1 MKTILVTASGGS
13 AGRHVVAALR
23 GKGFKVIASART
35 PSKLAFSSD
44 VEVRV
49 YDANAVSDFDTLLQ
63 DVDGLVLIAP
73 PLDGRVHEKLRSLIS
88 AAAAHHLE
96 HIVFISG
103 NYLSGM
109 TGATL
114 ESLAVYRVEQQVKHS
129 GLKHTIVRASFFMDN
144 YTTGFYSSMV
154 AQGRISLAT
163 ADGKMSLVA
172 AADVGDFI
180 AEAFARDLTGEY
192 LVTGPQALDHYQVAE
207 LLSQSTEHSVTYT
220 AISEEQLIA
229 AYQSRG
235 LPVETIQYGAT
246 LYRAVRNQATAAVTD
261 GFRQATGRDPM
272 TFKQFLGPH

>member
-1 MKTILVTASGGS
+1 MKTILVTASGGN

-23 GKGFKVIASART
+23 GKGFKVIAAART
-35 PSKLAFSSD
+35 PSKLTFSSD

-49 YDANAVSDFDTLLQ
+49 YDANAVSDFDTLLRG
-63 DVDGLVLIAP
+63 VDGLVLIAP
-73 PLDGRVHEKLRSLIS
+73 PLDGRVHEKLRPLIS
-88 AAAAHHLE
+88 AVAARHLQ

-109 TGATL
+109 TGETL
-114 ESLAVYRVEQQVKHS
+114 ESLAVYRVEQQIKHS
-129 GLKHTIVRASFFMDN
+129 DLNHTIVRVSFFMDN
-144 YTTGFYSSMV
+144 YTTRFYSSMV

-180 AEAFARDLTGEY
+180 AEAFARELTGEY

-207 LLSQSTEHSVTYT
+207 LLSQSTQHSVIY
-220 AISEEQLIA
+220 APISEEQLIA
-229 AYQSRG
+229 AYQARG

-246 LYRAVRNQATAAVTD
+246 LYRAVRNQTTAAVTD

-272 TFKQFLGPH
+272 TFKQFLGLH

>member
-49 YDANAVSDFDTLLQ
+49 YDANAVADFDTLLQ

-73 PLDGRVHEKLRSLIS
+73 PLDGRVHEKLRPLIS
-88 AAAAHHLE
+88 AAAARHLE

-109 TGATL
+109 TGETL
-114 ESLAVYRVEQQVKHS
+114 ESLAVYRVEQQIKHS

-172 AADVGDFI
+172 AADIADFI

-207 LLSQSTEHSVTYT
+207 LLSQSAQHSVTYT
-220 AISEEQLIA
+220 PISEEQLIA
-229 AYQSRG
+229 TYQSRG
-235 LPVETIQYGAT
+235 LPAETIQYGST
-246 LYRAVRNQATAAVTD
+246 LYRAVRNQTTAAVTD

-272 TFKQFLGPH
+272 TFKEFLGLH

>member
-1 MKTILVTASGGS
+1 MKNILVTASGGS

-23 GKGFKVIASART
+23 GKGFKVIATART

-49 YDANAVSDFDTLLQ
+49 YDANAVADFDSLLH

-73 PLDGRVHEKLRSLIS
+73 PLDGRVHEKLRPLIS
-88 AAAAHHLE
+88 AAAARGLE

-109 TGATL
+109 TGETL
-114 ESLAVYRVEQQVKHS
+114 ESLAVYRVEQMIRRS

-172 AADVGDFI
+172 AADIGEFI
-180 AEAFARDLTGEY
+180 AEAFARNLTGEY

-207 LLSQSTEHSVTYT
+207 FLSQSAQHSVTY
-220 AISEEQLIA
+220 APLSEEQLIA
-229 AYQSRG
+229 TYQSRG
-235 LPVETIQYGAT
+235 LPAETIQYGST
-246 LYRAVRNQATAAVTD
+246 LYRAVRNQTTAAVTD

-272 TFKQFLGPH
+272 TFKQFLGLH